1 MSLSQQ
7 IKEYAL
13 TIGFDACGI
22 CKAENIDSRSQEEFD
37 HWLSQGYQA
46 DMNYMARNC
55 DKRCN
60 PTQLMQGARSIICV
74 ALNYYPHQTLPAHHP
89 QFAYYAYGK
98 DYHNVVKDKLN
109 TLFQYIKTLKP
120 DIQGRAFCDT
130 APLLERY
137 WAVKAGI
144 GFVGKNSLLIIPRK
158 GSYFFLGELLLNL
171 DLEYDT
177 PISLSCGKCTRCIDA
192 CPTKAIIKPR
202 EVNACK
208 CISYQTIENKGQ
220 IAKDVAD
227 KLCDNV
233 YGCDICQQ
241 VCPWNRFAQPHQTP
255 EFTPKHQLN
264 ELSMER
270 LEKLT
275 IEEYREIFKGSAV
288 KRAKYEGLKRNITT
302 LKKYKHND
310 IIK

>member
-22 CKAENIDSRSQEEFD
+22 CKAENIDSRSQDEFD

-60 PTQLMQGARSIICV
+60 PTLLMQDARSIICV

-98 DYHNVVKDKLN
+98 DYHDVVKDKLHS
-109 TLFQYIKTLKP
+109 LFQYIKTLIP
-120 DIQGRAFCDT
+120 NIQGRAFCDT

-264 ELSMER
+264 ELSIER